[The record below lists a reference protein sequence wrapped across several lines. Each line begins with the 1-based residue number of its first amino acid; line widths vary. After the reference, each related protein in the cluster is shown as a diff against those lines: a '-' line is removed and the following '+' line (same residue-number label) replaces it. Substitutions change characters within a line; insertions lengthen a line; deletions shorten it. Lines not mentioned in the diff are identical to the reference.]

1 MRKKFAALVGLVIL
15 AGIFLPHL
23 ACKSN
28 SLVPI
33 SPGGQGY
40 SLKFTA
46 VVSNE
51 VKAKLLGSS
60 ANQIL
65 YRITGPSISPVSG
78 STTPF
83 GTAGDSGEVSFA
95 ISAPQGEGELLA
107 FEITSA
113 LDNEPLAVGAVQAD
127 VEPGVS
133 DLSVTMGTLV
143 SPCHTVDTSSFGG
156 NAYINFQQDVVD
168 AGAPTGV
175 AADLKIS
182 AVPSG
187 SVTHYT
193 FTPQNGNV
201 MKFMGN
207 KDIVNYAA
215 IPGTFPLSGASA
227 NLAAGDV
234 YCLQIPSTVTGP
246 GPVHD
251 YVWIHVINPNQS
263 FGPNAP
269 VTQGPL
275 FSFRVSNLPYF
286 GYYQTT
292 ADLASN
298 CYAPPATP
306 TPVGISGTGNVTD
319 FAGSGQRGA
328 SNGTTLSS
336 SFNYPSGLAVDGAG
350 DFFIADTANNRIR
363 EISSTGV
370 VSTLAGTG
378 VIGHQDGPGAQASFS
393 LPYGI
398 AVNTAGTQ
406 VFVAD
411 TCNSEIRVIDVAT
424 GAVTTLAGAVSQTGH
439 VDSTNY
445 FTARFNHPVGLAFD
459 SAATVL
465 YVADSGNN
473 LIRTVSP
480 AGVTTIAGTTQGSQ
494 DGSALSAA
502 QFYAPVGVAL
512 DGAGNVYVADG
523 LNREIRVINGGN
535 VSTLAGTAGVSGL
548 SNGSLGQ
555 GNSTFALPV
564 QLAADGSGD
573 VYVVDTA
580 NNVVREI
587 TTGGVSTL
595 AGTGAVG
602 SANGRSAYATFNYPE
617 GLALF
622 GGNVYVTDTNNLKIR
637 KITP

>member
-1 MRKKFAALVGLVIL
+1 MRKKFAALSGLVIL

-28 SLVPI
+28 SVVPI

-46 VVSNE
+46 VVSSE
-51 VKAKLLGSS
+51 LKAKLLGSS

-83 GTAGDSGEVSFA
+83 GTAGNSGEISFS

-113 LDNEPLAVGAVQAD
+113 LDNQPLAVGAVQAD

-143 SPCHTVDTSSFGG
+143 SPCYTVDTSSLGG
-156 NAYINFQQDVVD
+156 NAYVNFQQDVVE

-175 AADLKIS
+175 AADLKVS

-187 SVTHYT
+187 SVTYYT

-201 MKFMGN
+201 MKFMGS

-215 IPGTFPLSGASA
+215 IPETFPLTGASGH
-227 NLAAGDV
+227 LAAGDV
-234 YCLQIPSTVTGP
+234 YCLQIPSTV
-246 GPVHD
+246 VSAHD
-251 YVWIHVINPNQS
+251 YVWIRVINPNQT

-298 CYAPPATP
+298 CYAPPPTP
-306 TPVGISGTGNVTD
+306 TPAGVSGSGSVTD
-319 FAGSGQRGA
+319 FAGSGQKGA
-328 SNGTTLSS
+328 LNSTALSS
-336 SFNYPSGLAVDGAG
+336 SFNYPSGLAVDGEG
-350 DFFIADTANNRIR
+350 DFFIADTANNLIR
-363 EISSTGV
+363 EISHTGV

-378 VIGHQDGPGAQASFS
+378 LIGSQDGPGAQASFS

-398 AVNTAGTQ
+398 AVDTAGTE

-424 GAVTTLAGAVSQTGH
+424 GAVTTLAGAVSQTGL
-439 VDSTNY
+439 VNSTDY
-445 FTARFNHPVGLAFD
+445 FTARFNHPVGIAFD
-459 SAATVL
+459 STNQVL

-473 LIRTVSP
+473 VIRTVSA
-480 AGVTTIAGTTQGSQ
+480 AGVTTFAGTGTAGA
-494 DGSALSAA
+494 GEGAALSA
-502 QFYAPVGVAL
+502 QFHAPVGVAL
-512 DGAGNVYVADG
+512 DGSGNVFVSDG
-523 LNREIRVINGGN
+523 LNREIRVITGGT
-535 VSTLAGTAGVSGL
+535 VSTVAGTAGVSGFG
-548 SNGSLGQ
+548 NGSLGQ
-555 GNSTFALPV
+555 GNSLFALPV
-564 QLAADGSGD
+564 QMAADGSGNLF
-573 VYVVDTA
+573 VVDTA

-587 TTGGVSTL
+587 NSGGVGTL

-602 SANGRSAYATFNYPE
+602 SSNGAAALATFNYPE
-617 GLALF
+617 GLAF
-622 GGNVYVTDTNNLKIR
+622 YNGDVYVTDTNNLKIR